1 MKLSDQAVLT
11 MALALQKSLVLELD
25 YGNLLKEFDFELNKL
40 GELSISNFEVARLS
54 KEEFEKSFENLED

>member
-11 MALALQKSLVLELD
+11 MALALQKSLVLEID
-25 YGNLLKEFDFELNKL
+25 YGNLLKEFDFELNKV
-40 GELSISNFEVARLS
+40 GELSIANFEVARLS